1 MGAVSISSK
10 SVIIKNNDLDSPHP
24 LSIMSAIYPIT
35 GIDCI
40 AVSSHSMY
48 LNLYILIIIREWRVG
63 SKIYGLGAGQ
73 RGRVVDARLIVVASG
88 VGDVLM
94 SLTRA
99 ESRC

>member
-1 MGAVSISSK
+1 
-10 SVIIKNNDLDSPHP
+10 
-24 LSIMSAIYPIT
+24 MSAIYPIT

-48 LNLYILIIIREWRVG
+48 LNLYILIILREWRVG
-63 SKIYGLGAGQ
+63 SKICGV
-73 RGRVVDARLIVVASG
+73 RCRSEWTRVVDAMLIVVATG

>member
-1 MGAVSISSK
+1 
-10 SVIIKNNDLDSPHP
+10 
-24 LSIMSAIYPIT
+24 MSAIYPIT

-48 LNLYILIIIREWRVG
+48 LNLYILIVLILREWRVG
-63 SKIYGLGAGQ
+63 SKIYGLGAGR

-88 VGDVLM
+88 VGDGLM

-99 ESRC
+99 MLKRL